1 VNGGTTW
8 KCLSGPEILRGLPRT
23 AMDRI
28 GVAITPSNPNIVYV
42 ISETKDDSE
51 LWRSDDAG
59 KSWLTVNHNPNIN
72 FLPYY

>member
-1 VNGGTTW
+1 MNGGTTW
-8 KCLSGPEILRGLPRT
+8 ERLSGPEALRGGPRT

-28 GVAITPSNPNIVYV
+28 GVAVTPSDPDIVCM
-42 ISETKDDSE
+42 ISETQDDSE